1 MHTLAVQGTV
11 DPALLDADLVAPSLT
26 DVAVE
31 VLPDG
36 IQVTLLPS

>member
-1 MHTLAVQGTV
+1 VHGTV
-11 DPALLDADLVAPSLT
+11 DPALLEADLVAPSLT
-26 DVAVE
+26 AVAAD